1 LYLWSVPQAEAP
13 GYMHLPLL
21 SEKKLILDN
30 DHRIRSHA
38 DEFRARPFPVSDVR
52 RRFVTLI
59 AAGWSAVGWSSY
71 HGGFDARI
79 ANASGE
85 DRPFRLWGSRV
96 GGAATTFHR
105 AAGSTVGGCRAQ
117 RARTLHGRQPA
128 RAELAMPAG
137 RPGNDLPP

>member
-1 LYLWSVPQAEAP
+1 MVAWGNAPGIGAVTNHFAEGRLYLWSVPQAEAP

-59 AAGWSAVGWSSY
+59 AAG
-71 HGGFDARI
+71 
-79 ANASGE
+79 
-85 DRPFRLWGSRV
+85 
-96 GGAATTFHR
+96 
-105 AAGSTVGGCRAQ
+105 
-117 RARTLHGRQPA
+117 
-128 RAELAMPAG
+128 
-137 RPGNDLPP
+137 